1 MTKEEMLE
9 ILKLLSNLESV
20 IDMDMFRKQVPDWL
34 IARLEMCVGNLEIKI
49 KGDTND

>member
-1 MTKEEMLE
+1 MTKEEMIE

-34 IARLEMCVGNLEIKI
+34 MERLDECVKQLESNINR
-49 KGDTND
+49 KGY

>member
-1 MTKEEMLE
+1 MTKDEMLE

-34 IARLEMCVGNLEIKI
+34 MEKIDDCVKILESNIK
-49 KGDTND
+49 DENES

>member
-1 MTKEEMLE
+1 MTKEEMIE

-34 IARLEMCVGNLEIKI
+34 MERLDECVKQLEFNINR
-49 KGDTND
+49 KGR